1 MKKLYASCVLVFS
14 ILSTLA
20 QQSNQT
26 IAIGNATRAYIEYL
40 PTNFN
45 ASQEDYSL
53 VIILHGLGQSNTDF
67 VAAGF
72 NDLADTARV
81 IALYP
86 QGLNNFIGQP
96 AWNNGTLLA
105 STADDVG
112 LLSALMDK
120 YISQYGVDPA
130 RVYVT
135 GFSMGSIMSYTA
147 ACALNDRIAAIGCM
161 AGTMSTNDL
170 TNCNP
175 NYATPVIH
183 LHGTADGTVPYG
195 AGALP
200 SLSLV
205 PQTVEFWQNVHNC
218 DAEPDSIGIDD
229 TANDGITVDRFVYN
243 NCNTEGALELW
254 RFNGA
259 DHIYLYEPV
268 NDITEMIEVWLFFRK
283 WTHPAP
289 LEVGISEIN
298 EASASVFPNP
308 TADVISVKYHKDFD
322 YKLVSTSGAIVKS
335 GYSSNADTRIDISQ
349 VEAGVYFLQI
359 NNSIQKIVITPSR

>member
-1 MKKLYASCVLVFS
+1 MKKLYASCVLTFS
-14 ILSTLA
+14 ILIASA

-26 IAIGNATRAYIEYL
+26 IAIGNTTRAYIEYL
-40 PTNFN
+40 PINFN

-67 VAAGF
+67 AGAGF
-72 NDLADTARV
+72 NELADTARI

-105 STADDVG
+105 SSADDVG

-175 NYATPVIH
+175 SYATPVIH

-195 AGALP
+195 ANALP

-218 DAEPDSIGIDD
+218 DAEPDSIGIPD
-229 TANDGITVDRFVYN
+229 TADDNITVDRFVYN
-243 NCNTEGALELW
+243 NCDTEGALELW

-268 NDITEMIEVWLFFRK
+268 NDITEMIEIWRFFRK
-283 WTHPAP
+283 WTHPSP
-289 LEVGISEIN
+289 LAVGIAELDNNTSTIY
-298 EASASVFPNP
+298 PNP
-308 TADVISVKYHKDFD
+308 THDFLHVTNKSNCDFLLLSSSGLSIKQGKCISDNF
-322 YKLVSTSGAIVKS
+322 A
-335 GYSSNADTRIDISQ
+335 IDISELAAGIYYLKLGNT
-349 VEAGVYFLQI
+349 VEKV
-359 NNSIQKIVITPSR
+359 IVSQ

>member
-1 MKKLYASCVLVFS
+1 MKKLYASCVFIFS
-14 ILSTLA
+14 ILFAVA

-26 IAIGNATRAYIEYL
+26 ITIGNATRAYIEYL
-40 PTNFN
+40 PINFN

-67 VAAGF
+67 TGAGF

-105 STADDVG
+105 SGADDVG

-161 AGTMSTNDL
+161 AGTMSTEDL

-175 NYATPVIH
+175 SYATPVIH
-183 LHGTADGTVPYG
+183 LHGTADGTVPYDSN
-195 AGALP
+195 ALP

-218 DAEPDSIGIDD
+218 DAEPDSIGIPD
-229 TANDGITVDRFVYN
+229 TADDDITVDRFVYT
-243 NCNTEGALELW
+243 NCDTEGALELW

-268 NDITEMIEVWLFFRK
+268 NDITEMIEIWRFFYK
-283 WTHPAP
+283 WSHPAP
-289 LEVGISEIN
+289 LEVGVSEI
-298 EASASVFPNP
+298 EESSFSIYPNP
-308 TADVISVKYHKDFD
+308 
-322 YKLVSTSGAIVKS
+322 
-335 GYSSNADTRIDISQ
+335 SNGR
-349 VEAGVYFLQI
+349 VQI
-359 NNSIQKIVITPSR
+359 NVSATSPFNVYNAQGMIVRSGNFTKGQTQLDLTDLSDGIYYLQTNKATEKLIIQK